1 MNNQTILQIERALR
15 KVSEKLAGFYENPP
29 YTDLLL
35 QVNPESGE
43 LRIYND
49 NDEELTRCV
58 VEAWIESKDE
68 IFFETAEALLRREI
82 EDNKALCEKF
92 NLLKPY
98 SLVMIDDDKETLAEL
113 LYVDDDTIVLD
124 GNLMEGLSD
133 DLDAFW
139 EKLAAK

>member
-1 MNNQTILQIERALR
+1 MHDQTMLQIERALR
-15 KVSEKLAGFYENPP
+15 KVSEKLSAFYENPP

-43 LRIYND
+43 FRIYND

-58 VEAWIESKDE
+58 VEEWIESKDE
-68 IFFETAEALLRREI
+68 NFYASAEATIRRVL
-82 EDNKALCEKF
+82 EDNKSLVEGL
-92 NLLKPY
+92 NILKPY

-113 LYVDDDTIVLD
+113 LYIDDDTIILD
-124 GNLMEGLSD
+124 GNLMANLSD

-139 EKLAAK
+139 EKLAEK